1 MYACISYY
9 VLFVGRQTC
18 INNPDAYQRGHS
30 IIREGTQVIVP
41 AARFD
46 CSGRITN
53 IAVSMRFSSR
63 NDLPLFQVWR
73 PALSNSTVYN
83 KIAEVELPLGDRI
96 RGENSFSF
104 TNLSLN
110 SSRQIKFNSRD
121 VIGYYQSANSH
132 RIRTI
137 QTSGY
142 ISYID
147 EVSSPSTLI
156 DANDTDYIYTKNQ
169 PLIEVMFGKVYKIK
183 HSVYSTLDAEL
194 RMYIYIQLLKLN
206 ICSMYVHVEY

>member
-1 MYACISYY
+1 
-9 VLFVGRQTC
+9 
-18 INNPDAYQRGHS
+18 
-30 IIREGTQVIVP
+30 
-41 AARFD
+41 
-46 CSGRITN
+46 
-53 IAVSMRFSSR
+53 MRFSSR

-73 PALSNSTVYN
+73 PASSNSTVYN

-137 QTSGY
+137 RTSGY

-147 EVSSPSTLI
+147 EVLSPSTLI
-156 DANDTDYIYTKNQ
+156 DANDTDHIYTENQ

-194 RMYIYIQLLKLN
+194 RMYIYTAFE
-206 ICSMYVHVEY
+206 VEHL